1 MSVVE
6 ERSSTGLEPGV
17 AAALAYVVWWVTGL
31 LIYLLERDSR
41 FVKLHAMQSIVGL
54 GGLWLL
60 GLMIWAFS
68 FVALVVSADAF
79 HLFIQLA
86 NLPWIAGVILWLIC
100 LFKAYTGE
108 WWKIPIAG
116 DIAERIVGK
125 NDAVA

>member
-1 MSVVE
+1 MNAAA
-6 ERSSTGLEPGV
+6 ERSSTGLDPGV
-17 AAALAYVVWWVTGL
+17 AAALAYVVWWLTGL

-60 GLMIWAFS
+60 GIAIWAFS
-68 FVALVVSADAF
+68 FLALFVSADAF

-86 NLPWIAGVILWLIC
+86 NVPWIAGVILWLIC
-100 LFKAYTGE
+100 LFKAYSGE

-116 DIAERIVGK
+116 DVAERIVGK
-125 NDAVA
+125 